1 MFRTFVI
8 REQETVFLEREV
20 LCGSTQWSKDH
31 IPLLFQFYLCEG
43 IVVMLVILSYVYQAR
58 L

>member
-1 MFRTFVI
+1 MFRIFVI
-8 REQETVFLEREV
+8 REMETVLLEREV
-20 LCGSTQWSKDH
+20 LFGSTEWSKDH

-43 IVVMLVILSYVYQAR
+43 LLC